1 MEADSDSEELYL
13 AHQAAANGDT
23 TLLIQ
28 AIQKDPSVIEQED
41 IDGYTPLSHAV
52 RAEQL
57 GAVKR
62 LIKMGADVNSRDG
75 QGRTCLS
82 TAAYQGWYDGVMYL
96 LRKGAKQNI
105 SDKSGRTPL
114 HACTYDKDLRII
126 GALLQTLTGS
136 EVNQPDNEKMTPLH
150 WAAFHDRPEHVQ
162 MLIMHG
168 GDMTCQDVDNKTALH
183 WAAQKGSIESCRV
196 LIHCAKNQRF
206 VNIPD
211 SSGKTAVHY
220 AAAAGNVN
228 ILDEL
233 AKLTGCELEC
243 EDPDDRTPLHWATAM
258 GHVSCVSLLLRQK
271 VTPNP
276 VDIEGGTPLDYAQ
289 QSGHKEC
296 QAMLEKAMGIKPN
309 SQKESKTK
317 PWKRTLDTN
326 STRKTSVRNPIWKLK
341 DLFRPRHKKSTGTPT
356 SDTTNTSD
364 SIEMKTLVPDSAS
377 SRDTSARSRVRK
389 NSIELRTQRLTHRST
404 QEKTIIHPPPSQK
417 ETILNNSQLQRET
430 TLYRGAV
437 QKPVVR
443 RTMTIPIPILTVS
456 QPDEDDDT
464 VGRPISSARSH
475 LRSSRSLRSPMSSL
489 VVEHA
494 LIHREKDSSDSDNSP
509 PKSPWG
515 SPPRGTTP
523 RGSPPRISTP
533 RGSPPRGSPPKESPP
548 RPLVVPKIVL
558 STVTDL
564 DADLSPKQRRK
575 NRKSARKSPRPEPLH
590 IPLPQPYMTTQPIG
604 VPVSPNLPPVMTP
617 RLSPML
623 PQQPLPRKKREDLAP
638 LRIPPSPIPIPMR
651 MPAPT
656 SPAGFRGRHGSK
668 QRRTPTP
675 PPTIKLWP
683 SDENIPRQPSPM
695 LSSSPMVFDSDTS
708 EKKKRT
714 LQHRFSDLSDISGIS
729 RRFSGLSDV
738 SQFLTVD
745 ERDRFGGSGDILSL
759 SSGSRLSMH
768 SGSQHS
774 GSHSP
779 LPSARSD
786 ARGIQLTPLNNS
798 FGSNS
803 SGTLLCASPVPM
815 TTMEKK
821 SMDRS
826 IQSLLH

>member
-13 AHQAAANGDT
+13 AHQAAANGDNS
-23 TLLIQ
+23 LLIQ

-41 IDGYTPLSHAV
+41 IDGFTPLSHAV
-52 RAEQL
+52 RSEQL

-114 HACTYDKDLRII
+114 HACTYDKDIRII
-126 GALLQTLTGS
+126 GALLQTLIGP

-228 ILDEL
+228 ILQEL

-258 GHVSCVSLLLRQK
+258 GHVSCVSLLLRLK
-271 VTPNP
+271 VMPNP

-309 SQKESKTK
+309 SVKESKAK
-317 PWKRTLDTN
+317 PWKRTLDNN
-326 STRKTSVRNPIWKLK
+326 SSRKGTVRNPIWKLK

-377 SRDTSARSRVRK
+377 SRDTSGRSRVRK

-404 QEKTIIHPPPSQK
+404 QEKTILHHSLDQN
-417 ETILNNSQLQRET
+417 ETIFNNSLIQRET
-430 TLYRGAV
+430 TLHRGTM

-456 QPDEDDDT
+456 QPDDDENSN
-464 VGRPISSARSH
+464 GRPIASARSH

-494 LIHREKDSSDSDNSP
+494 MIHREKDSSDSDNSP

-515 SPPRGTTP
+515 SPPRGPTPRGPTP
-523 RGSPPRISTP
+523 RGSPPKD
-533 RGSPPRGSPPKESPP
+533 SPPRS
-548 RPLVVPKIVL
+548 LVVPKIVL

-604 VPVSPNLPPVMTP
+604 MPVSPNLPPVMTT
-617 RLSPML
+617 RLSPLPTNML
-623 PQQPLPRKKREDLAP
+623 ARQPLTRKKQEDLAP
-638 LRIPPSPIPIPMR
+638 LRMPPSPIPVPMR

-656 SPAGFRGRHGSK
+656 SPAGFRGRHGDR
-668 QRRTPTP
+668 QRRSPTP

-683 SDENIPRQPSPM
+683 SDENIPQQPSPN
-695 LSSSPMVFDSDTS
+695 LSSSPLVFDSETS
-708 EKKKRT
+708 EKIKRSVQRR
-714 LQHRFSDLSDISGIS
+714 LSGFSEKSGIS
-729 RRFSGLSDV
+729 RRFSGLSEA

-745 ERDRFGGSGDILSL
+745 ERDRFGGSGPDLLSL

-774 GSHSP
+774 GSRSP
-779 LPSARSD
+779 LPSERSD
-786 ARGIQLTPLNNS
+786 GRSIQLTPLNNS

>member
-1 MEADSDSEELYL
+1 MAVRQKADSDLEDLYL
-13 AHQAAANGDT
+13 AHQAAANGDNS
-23 TLLIQ
+23 LLIQ
-28 AIQKDPSVIEQED
+28 AIQKDPSVIEQPD
-41 IDGYTPLSHAV
+41 IDGFTPLSHAV
-52 RAEQL
+52 RSEQL

-62 LIKMGADVNSRDG
+62 LIKMGADVNTRDG

-114 HACTYDKDLRII
+114 HACTYDKDIRII
-126 GALLQTLTGS
+126 GVLLQTLTNQ

-168 GDMTCQDVDNKTALH
+168 SDMTCQDVDNKTALH
-183 WAAQKGSIESCRV
+183 WAAQKGSIGSCRV
-196 LIHCAKNQRF
+196 LIQCAKNQRF

-228 ILDEL
+228 ILQEL
-233 AKLTGCELEC
+233 AKLMGCELEC

-258 GHVSCVSLLLRQK
+258 GHMSCVALLLRLK

-296 QAMLEKAMGIKPN
+296 QALLEKAMGIKPN
-309 SQKESKTK
+309 SHPETKTK
-317 PWKRTLDTN
+317 PWKRTFDNN
-326 STRKTSVRNPIWKLK
+326 SSRKGTVRNPIWKLK
-341 DLFRPRHKKSTGTPT
+341 DLFRPRHKKSTTGTPT

-377 SRDTSARSRVRK
+377 SRDTSGRSRVRK

-404 QEKTIIHPPPSQK
+404 QEKTILNSLSNQN
-417 ETILNNSQLQRET
+417 ETMLNNSSLQRET
-430 TLYRGAV
+430 TLHRETMN
-437 QKPVVR
+437 KPVVR

-456 QPDEDDDT
+456 QPDDDDDT
-464 VGRPISSARSH
+464 PGRPIASARSQ
-475 LRSSRSLRSPMSSL
+475 LRSARSLKSPMSSL
-489 VVEHA
+489 IVEHA

-509 PKSPWG
+509 PKGSPPWG
-515 SPPRGTTP
+515 SPPKD
-523 RGSPPRISTP
+523 SPPRQLI
-533 RGSPPRGSPPKESPP
+533 
-548 RPLVVPKIVL
+548 VPKIVL

-564 DADLSPKQRRK
+564 DADQSPKQRRK
-575 NRKSARKSPRPEPLH
+575 NRKSARKSPHPDPLH
-590 IPLPQPYMTTQPIG
+590 IPLPQPYMITQPIG
-604 VPVSPNLPPVMTP
+604 MPVSPNLPPVMTP
-617 RLSPML
+617 RLSPL
-623 PQQPLPRKKREDLAP
+623 STNVLPRQLPSRKKQEDLAP
-638 LRIPPSPIPIPMR
+638 LRIPPSPIPVPMR

-656 SPAGFRGRHGSK
+656 SPAGFRGRHADRPKKS
-668 QRRTPTP
+668 PTP

-683 SDENIPRQPSPM
+683 SDENIPQQPSPN
-695 LSSSPMVFDSDTS
+695 LSPSPLVFDSETS
-708 EKKKRT
+708 EKIRRSV
-714 LQHRFSDLSDISGIS
+714 HRRLSGFSEKSGIS
-729 RRFSGLSDV
+729 RRLSGLSEA

-745 ERDRFGGSGDILSL
+745 ERDRFGGGGSDHLSL

-768 SGSQHS
+768 SGSQYS
-774 GSHSP
+774 GPRSP

-786 ARGIQLTPLNNS
+786 ARSIQLTPLNNS
-798 FGSNS
+798 FGSNT

>member
-1 MEADSDSEELYL
+1 MEADSDSEDLYL
-13 AHQAAANGDT
+13 AHQAAANGDN

-41 IDGYTPLSHAV
+41 VDGFTPLSHAV
-52 RAEQL
+52 RSEQL

-96 LRKGAKQNI
+96 LRKGARQSI
-105 SDKSGRTPL
+105 ADKSGRTPL

-126 GALLQTLTGS
+126 GALLQTLTGQ

-150 WAAFHDRPEHVQ
+150 WAAFHDRPDHVQ

-183 WAAQKGSIESCRV
+183 WAAQKGSIGSCHV

-228 ILDEL
+228 ILEEL

-258 GHVSCVSLLLRQK
+258 GHVSCVSLLLRLK
-271 VTPNP
+271 VIPSP

-296 QAMLEKAMGIKPN
+296 QALLEKAMGIKPN
-309 SQKESKTK
+309 SVKESKTK
-317 PWKRTLDTN
+317 PWKRTIDNN
-326 STRKTSVRNPIWKLK
+326 STRKGSVRNPIWKLK

-377 SRDTSARSRVRK
+377 SRDKSGRSRVRK
-389 NSIELRTQRLTHRST
+389 NSIELRTERLTNRST
-404 QEKTIIHPPPSQK
+404 QEKTLLSHSPNPN
-417 ETILNNSQLQRET
+417 ETIFNHLPIQRET
-430 TLYRGAV
+430 TLHRGTL

-456 QPDEDDDT
+456 QPDEDDGSY
-464 VGRPISSARSH
+464 GRPIASARSQI
-475 LRSSRSLRSPMSSL
+475 RSAMSLRSPMPSL
-489 VVEHA
+489 IVEHA
-494 LIHREKDSSDSDNSP
+494 MIHREKDSSDSDNSP
-509 PKSPWG
+509 PKG
-515 SPPRGTTP
+515 SPPRP
-523 RGSPPRISTP
+523 M
-533 RGSPPRGSPPKESPP
+533 
-548 RPLVVPKIVL
+548 VVPKIVL

-575 NRKSARKSPRPEPLH
+575 NRKSARKSPHPEPLH
-590 IPLPQPYMTTQPIG
+590 IPVPHPSYMTTQAIG
-604 VPVSPNLPPVMTP
+604 VPVSPNLPPVMSP
-617 RLSPML
+617 RLSPLSTTVLGHAL
-623 PQQPLPRKKREDLAP
+623 PKHPPTRKKQEDLAP
-638 LRIPPSPIPIPMR
+638 LRMPPSPVPIPMR
-651 MPAPT
+651 MAAPT
-656 SPAGFRGRHGSK
+656 SPAGYRGRHADK
-668 QRRTPTP
+668 QKRSPTP

-683 SDENIPRQPSPM
+683 SDENIQQQPSPN
-695 LSSSPMVFDSDTS
+695 LSPSPVVFDSETS
-708 EKKKRT
+708 EKIR
-714 LQHRFSDLSDISGIS
+714 QSVQRRLSGLSEKSGIS
-729 RRFSGLSDV
+729 RRLSGLSDA

-745 ERDRFGGSGDILSL
+745 EHDRFGGSGSDIFSL

-774 GSHSP
+774 GSRSP

-786 ARGIQLTPLNNS
+786 ARSIHLSPLNSS